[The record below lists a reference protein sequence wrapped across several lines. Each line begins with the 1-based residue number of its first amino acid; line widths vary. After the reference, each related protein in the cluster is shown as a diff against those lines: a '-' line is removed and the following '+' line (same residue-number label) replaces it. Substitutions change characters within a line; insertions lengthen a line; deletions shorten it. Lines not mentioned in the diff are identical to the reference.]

1 MLASGGWALGWH
13 VCFFGDDLMTVVE
26 YNTTEDFQAHR
37 RGLHAIIGEDN
48 RQPID
53 SSVYPYT
60 TIGQLRYTEV
70 GSGAAYLCTGTLFSE
85 RHVITN
91 AHCVYNKDL
100 QLFHSGWEFSPGL
113 AGDVQPFG
121 TVK

>member
-1 MLASGGWALGWH
+1 MAQMSTLVQGYDRQL
-13 VCFFGDDLMTVVE
+13 
-26 YNTTEDFQAHR
+26 Q
-37 RGLHAIIGEDN
+37 AIIGDDN

-60 TIGQLRYTEV
+60 AIGQLRYTDA
-70 GSGAAYLCTGTLFSE
+70 GSGSAYLCTGTLFSE

-91 AHCVYNKDL
+91 AHCVYNKEL
-100 QLFHSGWEFSPGL
+100 RKFHSGWEFSPGL

>member
-1 MLASGGWALGWH
+1 MCSVMRLIPERNHYVVMVDSRRALQG
-13 VCFFGDDLMTVVE
+13 
-26 YNTTEDFQAHR
+26 HR
-37 RGLHAIIGEDN
+37 RRVHAIIGDDN
-48 RQPID
+48 RLPID

-60 TIGQLRYTEV
+60 AIGQLRFTEA
-70 GSGAAYLCTGTLFSE
+70 GSGATYLCTGTLFSE

-91 AHCVYNKDL
+91 AHCLYNKEL
-100 QLFHSGWEFSPGL
+100 QQFHSGWEFSPGL